1 MTTDIKFN
9 EILIL
14 LIVTTAGILLDF
26 LLRWTISHTQILS
39 RLRKITKHLIHFIPL
54 IIVYITL
61 PLLLSPQSKILILG
75 MRVCSV
81 LMILTIVLSLNS
93 TIKHLTN
100 LYWEK
105 NSIHK
110 PIKGGIQVIQF
121 IIFTVGAIISI
132 AILLDKS
139 PGKLLA
145 GLGASTAVLMLIFK
159 DSILGFVA
167 GIQLSINDM
176 VRIGDWV
183 EIPDGSANGI
193 VEDITLNTVKIR
205 NWDNTISTIPPYNL
219 ISNPFKNWRGME
231 ESGGRQVDKKIKI
244 DSHTIKYCDEEFINK
259 IKNSIPLMSHTE
271 YDKERQITNTKLFRD
286 YIEKYLEHHPMVNN
300 QLDIIIT
307 TSQQN
312 EYGLTTR
319 IYFFI
324 KEKSWKKYEMIQ
336 SEIIDNILASATI
349 FELNIFQRD

>member
-1 MTTDIKFN
+1 MATDIKFD

-54 IIVYITL
+54 IIIYITL
-61 PLLLSPQSKILILG
+61 PLLLSPQSKILILS

-121 IIFTVGAIISI
+121 VIFTVGAIISI

-176 VRIGDWV
+176 VI
-183 EIPDGSANGI
+183 A
-193 VEDITLNTVKIR
+193 L
-205 NWDNTISTIPPYNL
+205 
-219 ISNPFKNWRGME
+219 
-231 ESGGRQVDKKIKI
+231 
-244 DSHTIKYCDEEFINK
+244 
-259 IKNSIPLMSHTE
+259 
-271 YDKERQITNTKLFRD
+271 
-286 YIEKYLEHHPMVNN
+286 
-300 QLDIIIT
+300 
-307 TSQQN
+307 
-312 EYGLTTR
+312 
-319 IYFFI
+319 
-324 KEKSWKKYEMIQ
+324 
-336 SEIIDNILASATI
+336 
-349 FELNIFQRD
+349 

>member
-54 IIVYITL
+54 IIIYITL

-100 LYWEK
+100 LYWQK

-121 IIFTVGAIISI
+121 VVFTVGAIISI

-244 DSHTIKYCDEEFINK
+244 DSHTIKYCNEEFINK

-271 YDKERQITNTKLFRD
+271 YDKKRQITNTKLFRD

>member
-1 MTTDIKFN
+1 METDIKFD
-9 EILIL
+9 EIFIL
-14 LIVTTAGILLDF
+14 FIVTSAGILLDL

-39 RLRKITKHLIHFIPL
+39 RLKKITKHLIHFIPL
-54 IIVYITL
+54 IIIYITL
-61 PLLLSPQSKILILG
+61 PLLLSPQSKILILS

-100 LYWEK
+100 LYWQK

-121 IIFTVGAIISI
+121 VIFTVGAIISI

-244 DSHTIKYCDEEFINK
+244 DSHT
-259 IKNSIPLMSHTE
+259 
-271 YDKERQITNTKLFRD
+271 
-286 YIEKYLEHHPMVNN
+286 
-300 QLDIIIT
+300 
-307 TSQQN
+307 
-312 EYGLTTR
+312 
-319 IYFFI
+319 
-324 KEKSWKKYEMIQ
+324 
-336 SEIIDNILASATI
+336 
-349 FELNIFQRD
+349 

>member
-1 MTTDIKFN
+1 
-9 EILIL
+9 
-14 LIVTTAGILLDF
+14 
-26 LLRWTISHTQILS
+26 
-39 RLRKITKHLIHFIPL
+39 
-54 IIVYITL
+54 
-61 PLLLSPQSKILILG
+61 

-100 LYWEK
+100 LYWQK

-121 IIFTVGAIISI
+121 VIFTVGAIISI

-271 YDKERQITNTKLFRD
+271 YDKEIQITNTKLFRD

>member
-1 MTTDIKFN
+1 
-9 EILIL
+9 
-14 LIVTTAGILLDF
+14 
-26 LLRWTISHTQILS
+26 
-39 RLRKITKHLIHFIPL
+39 
-54 IIVYITL
+54 
-61 PLLLSPQSKILILG
+61 
-75 MRVCSV
+75 
-81 LMILTIVLSLNS
+81 
-93 TIKHLTN
+93 
-100 LYWEK
+100 
-105 NSIHK
+105 
-110 PIKGGIQVIQF
+110 VIQF

-286 YIEKYLEHHPMVNN
+286 YIDKYLEHHPMVNN

>member
-1 MTTDIKFN
+1 
-9 EILIL
+9 
-14 LIVTTAGILLDF
+14 AGILLDF

-54 IIVYITL
+54 IIIYISL
-61 PLLLSPQSKILILG
+61 PLLLSPQSKILILS

-121 IIFTVGAIISI
+121 VIFTVGAIISI

-271 YDKERQITNTKLFRD
+271 YDKEIQITNTKLFRD